1 MWSGSVRS
9 RYSILIVSGILLFGP
24 LLTDGAELLRD
35 PTRPW
40 PYSGIPGIPVVMQ
53 AKAAKFNVTAILVS
67 EKRRVA
73 IVNGQQV
80 SEGDQV
86 DGATVVEILAHSLR
100 LNLRGKEFTALLPPD
115 ALRK

>member
-1 MWSGSVRS
+1 MRS
-9 RYSILIVSGILLFGP
+9 RYSILIVSAVLLFGP

-40 PYSGIPGIPVVMQ
+40 PYSGTPGTPGIPVVMQ
-53 AKAAKFNVTAILVS
+53 AKASKFSVTAILVS

-73 IVNGQQV
+73 IVNGQHV

-100 LNLRGKEFTALLPPD
+100 LNLRGKEFTTLLLPD

>member
-1 MWSGSVRS
+1 MRS
-9 RYSILIVSGILLFGP
+9 RYSILIVSGVLLFGP

-35 PTRPW
+35 PTRP
-40 PYSGIPGIPVVMQ
+40 YSGKPVVVP
-53 AKAAKFNVTAILVS
+53 AKAARAAMFSVTAILVS

-100 LNLRGKEFTALLPPD
+100 LNLRGKEFTTLLLPD

>member
-1 MWSGSVRS
+1 MRS
-9 RYSILIVSGILLFGP
+9 RCSILTVSAVLLVGP
-24 LLTDGAELLRD
+24 VLTDGAEVLRD
-35 PTRPW
+35 PTRP
-40 PYSGIPGIPVVMQ
+40 YAVAPV
-53 AKAAKFNVTAILVS
+53 AAPTTAGAGAVTKVTRFSVTAILVS

-100 LNLRGKEFTALLPPD
+100 LNLRGKEFTTLLLPD

>member
-1 MWSGSVRS
+1 MRS
-9 RYSILIVSGILLFGP
+9 RYSILIVSGVLLFGP

-86 DGATVVEILAHSLR
+86 DGATVVEILADSCR
-100 LNLRGKEFTALLPPD
+100 LDLLGKAITTRVLSVGF
-115 ALRK
+115 RK